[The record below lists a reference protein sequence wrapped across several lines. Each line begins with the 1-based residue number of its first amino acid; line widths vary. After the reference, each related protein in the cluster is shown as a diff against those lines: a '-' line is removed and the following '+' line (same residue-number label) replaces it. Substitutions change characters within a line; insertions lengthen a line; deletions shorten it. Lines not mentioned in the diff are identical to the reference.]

1 MRRRKESVRLS
12 PPSDLIGLV
21 IPLAA
26 MPAPPLVTLDGV
38 GHVEP
43 VRVGV
48 RFVEQLPGEGSGAGA
63 GQPRVVEAPLRE
75 GRIALDG
82 FEVHVS
88 VHQEGPRAT
97 CGLALRNVSG
107 SVRRLDACVLGLR
120 WRPPP
125 GVSGLRF
132 LKHGWQS
139 WSFTG
144 GRDLETGG
152 EPPFPSGPW
161 LRGLHHA
168 LGEPPADRAGWHES
182 HMVTVVGE
190 SPDGPACLL
199 GALEAGRSFGL
210 VYARSEQD
218 YVDLELEL
226 RLEVPLEPS
235 ARCEPEPIQ
244 VALGPDAGALLE
256 SYADEL
262 GRRAG
267 ARCDAPFQSG
277 WCTWYHFFDRIDEAT
292 FLRNLEALT
301 ALRDELPIDVVQL
314 DDGYQRAVGDWLETN
329 EKFPSGL
336 ERLAREIRTAGFV
349 PGLWTAPFC
358 AVPESRLHQDRPHW
372 LLRHGSE
379 LHRGLVHGV
388 WAREGWV
395 HVLDTSREDVLE
407 HLRAVFA
414 SLVEM
419 GFTYLKLDFLYVV
432 AMQADAADPSLTRA
446 ARLRQGL
453 EAIRRG
459 AGDDAFLLGCGCPM
473 GPAVGIVDGMRIG
486 PDVAPSWEIE
496 DVPRIPGIEATQP
509 STRNAVRNV
518 LARAWMHR
526 RLWLNDP
533 DCLMTRSDDTRLSAD
548 ERRTLAA
555 VVAAS
560 GGMTIFSDDV
570 PRLSEES
577 RHLVRDTLELARAVD
592 RSGRRGTARARG
604 LLLDE
609 MPSGLHA
616 RAGSASLLAWVNHTD
631 SPESPAIDLPE
642 HDGFR
647 SEALLGTVPVAT
659 QEGRRTIP
667 PHATSLVRYDRPVRL
682 AVFCDF
688 DGTFAV
694 QDVGA
699 TLARR
704 HAGDRR
710 PALWARL
717 ERGELSAWEY
727 NLELLDGLE
736 LPKAVLEDF
745 LRSVELSP
753 GADEL
758 VRWCESQ
765 GVPFRVLSDGFDY
778 NLDRLQEIHQIRFEY
793 EANRLRYEGGSW
805 RIEAGFPN
813 PSCSC
818 GTGTCKRGRIETFRR
833 EHPGASVVHIGNG
846 RVSDLCAALASDVVF
861 AKDTLADELVDRG
874 VPFEPFDTLRDALPV
889 LERLLAGPSTSES

>member
-1 MRRRKESVRLS
+1 
-12 PPSDLIGLV
+12 
-21 IPLAA
+21 

-48 RFVEQLPGEGSGAGA
+48 RFVEHSPGESSGAFA
-63 GQPRVVEAPLRE
+63 GQPRLAEAPLRT
-75 GRIALDG
+75 GQVVLDG
-82 FEVHVS
+82 FEARVS
-88 VHQEGPRAT
+88 IDQDGSRAT
-97 CGLALRNVSG
+97 CRVALRNVSG
-107 SVRRLDACVLGLR
+107 SVRRLDACILGLR
-120 WRPPP
+120 WRPPRA
-125 GVSGLRF
+125 SGLRF

-144 GRDLETGG
+144 GRELEAAG

-168 LGEPPADRAGWHES
+168 LSEPPSDREGWHES

-190 SPDGPACLL
+190 PPDGPACLV

-210 VYARSEQD
+210 VYARSEPEC
-218 YVDLELEL
+218 VAIELEL

-235 ARCEPEPIQ
+235 ARCEPEPVR
-244 VALGPDAGALLE
+244 VALGTDAGALLE
-256 SYADEL
+256 SYAEEV

-267 ARCDAPFQSG
+267 ARCDAPFQAG

-292 FLRNLEALT
+292 FLRNLEAL
-301 ALRDELPIDVVQL
+301 ADLRGELPIEVVQL

-336 ERLAREIRTAGFV
+336 ERLAREIRAAGFV

-358 AVPESRLHQDRPHW
+358 AVPESRLHQDRPGW

-407 HLRAVFA
+407 HLRAVFG
-414 SLVEM
+414 SLVDM
-419 GFTYLKLDFLYVV
+419 GFTYLKLDFLYVA
-432 AMQADAADPSLTRA
+432 AMQADAADRSLSRA
-446 ARLRQGL
+446 ARLRRGL

-459 AGDDAFLLGCGCPM
+459 AGSDAFLLGCGCPM

-496 DVPRIPGIEATQP
+496 GAPRIPGIEATQP
-509 STRNAVRNV
+509 STRNALRNV
-518 LARAWMHR
+518 LTRAWMHR

-533 DCLMTRSDDTRLSAD
+533 DCLMTRSEGTRLSSD

-555 VVAAS
+555 VVAAT

-570 PRLSEES
+570 PDLSEES
-577 RHLVRDTLELARAVD
+577 RQLVRDTVELARVVD
-592 RSGRRGTARARG
+592 GSGRRGTARARG

-616 RAGSASLLAWVNHTD
+616 RAGSAGLLALVNPTD
-631 SPESPAIDLPE
+631 SPESLAIDPCE
-642 HDGFR
+642 RDGFR
-647 SEALLGTVPVAT
+647 CETLLGTVSPDAH
-659 QEGRRTIP
+659 EGRVEIP
-667 PHATSLVRYDRPVRL
+667 PHATCLLRYDRPVRL

-704 HAGDRR
+704 HAADRR

-736 LPKAVLEDF
+736 LPEAKLEDF

-758 VRWCESQ
+758 VSWCESQ

-778 NLDRLQEIHQIRFEY
+778 NLDRLQEIHHIRFRY
-793 EANRLRYEGGSW
+793 EANRLRYEGGAW

-813 PSCSC
+813 PGCSC
-818 GTGTCKRGRIETFRR
+818 GTGTCKRGRIESFRR
-833 EHPGASVVHIGNG
+833 EHPEARVVHIGNG

-861 AKDTLADELVDRG
+861 AKDTLAEELAERQL
-874 VPFEPFDTLRDALPV
+874 PFEPFDTLRDALPA
-889 LERLLAGPSTSES
+889 LERLLEGRSASAS

>member
-1 MRRRKESVRLS
+1 
-12 PPSDLIGLV
+12 
-21 IPLAA
+21 

-38 GHVEP
+38 GDVEP
-43 VRVGV
+43 GRVAV
-48 RFVEQLPGEGSGAGA
+48 RFVEHSHGEGSGADA
-63 GQPRVVEAPLRE
+63 GQPRLAEAPLRD
-75 GRIALDG
+75 GQGALDG
-82 FEVHVS
+82 FEVRVS
-88 VHQEGPRAT
+88 IAQEGSRAT
-97 CGLALRNVSG
+97 CRVALRNVSG
-107 SVRRLDACVLGLR
+107 CVRRLDACILGLR
-120 WRPPP
+120 WRPRRA
-125 GVSGLRF
+125 SGLRF

-144 GRDLETGG
+144 GRALEASGD
-152 EPPFPSGPW
+152 PPFPSGPW

-190 SPDGPACLL
+190 APDGPACLL

-210 VYARSEQD
+210 VYSRSEGE
-218 YVDLELEL
+218 YVALELEL
-226 RLEVPLEPS
+226 RLEVTLQPS
-235 ARCEPEPIQ
+235 ARCEPEPAR
-244 VALGPDAGALLE
+244 VALGTEAGALLE
-256 SYADEL
+256 SYAEEV

-267 ARCDAPFQSG
+267 ARCDAPFQ
-277 WCTWYHFFDRIDEAT
+277 A
-292 FLRNLEALT
+292 LRNLEAL
-301 ALRDELPIDVVQL
+301 AGLRDELPIDVVQL

-329 EKFPSGL
+329 AKFPSGL
-336 ERLAREIRTAGFV
+336 ERLAREIHAAGFV

-358 AVPESRLHQDRPHW
+358 AVPESRLHQDRPDW

-379 LHRGLVHGV
+379 LHRGLIHGV

-407 HLRAVFA
+407 HLRAVFE

-432 AMQADAADPSLTRA
+432 AMQADAADPSLSRA
-446 ARLRQGL
+446 ARLRRGL

-496 DVPRIPGIEATQP
+496 GAPPIPGIEATQP

-533 DCLMTRSDDTRLSAD
+533 DCLMTRSEDTRLSAD

-555 VVAAS
+555 VVAAT

-577 RHLVRDTLELARAVD
+577 RNLVRDTVELARAVD

-609 MPSGLHA
+609 MPSGLEA
-616 RAGSASLLAWVNHTD
+616 RAGSASLLALVNHTD
-631 SPESPAIDLPE
+631 SPESLAIDLHE
-642 HDGFR
+642 RDGFR
-647 SEALLGTVPVAT
+647 SGTLLGTVPVAPH
-659 QEGRRTIP
+659 EGRQAIP
-667 PHATSLVRYDRPVRL
+667 PHATSLVRYDRPVRM

-736 LPKAVLEDF
+736 LPESKLEDF

-778 NLDRLQEIHQIRFEY
+778 NLDRLQEIHQVRFPY

-833 EHPGASVVHIGNG
+833 EHPDASVVHIGNG
-846 RVSDLCAALASDVVF
+846 RVSDLCAALASDVVL
-861 AKDTLADELVDRG
+861 AKDSLAEELAERQI
-874 VPFEPFDTLRDALPV
+874 PFEPFDTLRDALLV
-889 LERLLAGPSTSES
+889 LEQLLAGQSASES

>member
-1 MRRRKESVRLS
+1 
-12 PPSDLIGLV
+12 
-21 IPLAA
+21 
-26 MPAPPLVTLDGV
+26 
-38 GHVEP
+38 
-43 VRVGV
+43 
-48 RFVEQLPGEGSGAGA
+48 
-63 GQPRVVEAPLRE
+63 
-75 GRIALDG
+75 
-82 FEVHVS
+82 
-88 VHQEGPRAT
+88 
-97 CGLALRNVSG
+97 
-107 SVRRLDACVLGLR
+107 
-120 WRPPP
+120 
-125 GVSGLRF
+125 
-132 LKHGWQS
+132 
-139 WSFTG
+139 
-144 GRDLETGG
+144 
-152 EPPFPSGPW
+152 
-161 LRGLHHA
+161 
-168 LGEPPADRAGWHES
+168 
-182 HMVTVVGE
+182 
-190 SPDGPACLL
+190 
-199 GALEAGRSFGL
+199 
-210 VYARSEQD
+210 
-218 YVDLELEL
+218 
-226 RLEVPLEPS
+226 
-235 ARCEPEPIQ
+235 
-244 VALGPDAGALLE
+244 
-256 SYADEL
+256 
-262 GRRAG
+262 
-267 ARCDAPFQSG
+267 
-277 WCTWYHFFDRIDEAT
+277 
-292 FLRNLEALT
+292 
-301 ALRDELPIDVVQL
+301 VQL

-336 ERLAREIRTAGFV
+336 ERLAREIHAAGFV

-358 AVPESRLHQDRPHW
+358 AVPESRLHQERPGW
-372 LLRHGSE
+372 LLRHGPE

-395 HVLDTSREDVLE
+395 HALDTSRQDVLD
-407 HLRAVFA
+407 HLRAVFE

-432 AMQADAADPSLTRA
+432 AMQADAADPTLSRA
-446 ARLRQGL
+446 ARLRRGL
-453 EAIRRG
+453 AAIRRG

-473 GPAVGIVDGMRIG
+473 GPAVGTVDGMRIG
-486 PDVAPSWEIE
+486 PDVAPSWEVE
-496 DVPRIPGIEATQP
+496 GATRIPGVEATQP

-518 LARAWMHR
+518 LTRAWMHR

-533 DCLMTRSDDTRLSAD
+533 DCLMTRSEDTRLSSD

-577 RHLVRDTLELARAVD
+577 RHLVRDTVELARAVD
-592 RSGRRGTARARG
+592 RSERRGTARARG

-616 RAGSASLLAWVNHTD
+616 RVGSASLLAWVNHTD
-631 SPESPAIDLPE
+631 SPESPVIDLHE
-642 HDGFR
+642 RDGFP
-647 SEALLGTVPVAT
+647 SETLLGTVPADVH
-659 QEGRRTIP
+659 EGRLLIP
-667 PHATSLVRYDRPVRL
+667 PHATSLLRYDRPVRM

-704 HAGDRR
+704 HAADRR

-736 LPKAVLEDF
+736 LPEAKLEDF

-753 GADEL
+753 GAGEL

-778 NLDRLQEIHQIRFEY
+778 NLDRLQEIHQVRFPY
-793 EANRLRYEGGSW
+793 EANRLRYEDGAW

-846 RVSDLCAALASDVVF
+846 RVSDLCAALASDLVF
-861 AKDTLADELVDRG
+861 AKDTLAEELAERRL
-874 VPFEPFDTLRDALPV
+874 PFEPFDTLRDVLPV
-889 LERLLAGPSTSES
+889 LERRLAGQSVSDS

>member
-1 MRRRKESVRLS
+1 MSDEFQRFLKAYPDTKLLELLQPDMNGVFRGKRLPIDEAAKLFDGGVNYCASSVVMDTKGEAFDSIFYGNRDGDPDVMGHPVAGSLVPVPWADQPIGQVMLRLS
-12 PPSDLIGLV
+12 AIDGSPYF
-21 IPLAA
+21 
-26 MPAPPLVTLDGV
+26 LD
-38 GHVEP
+38 
-43 VRVGV
+43 
-48 RFVEQLPGEGSGAGA
+48 
-63 GQPRVVEAPLRE
+63 PRVVLENALKPLQDM
-75 GRIALDG
+75 GLKP
-82 FEVHVS
+82 VV
-88 VHQEGPRAT
+88 AT
-97 CGLALRNVSG
+97 
-107 SVRRLDACVLGLR
+107 
-120 WRPPP
+120 
-125 GVSGLRF
+125 
-132 LKHGWQS
+132 
-139 WSFTG
+139 
-144 GRDLETGG
+144 
-152 EPPFPSGPW
+152 
-161 LRGLHHA
+161 
-168 LGEPPADRAGWHES
+168 
-182 HMVTVVGE
+182 
-190 SPDGPACLL
+190 
-199 GALEAGRSFGL
+199 
-210 VYARSEQD
+210 
-218 YVDLELEL
+218 ELEFYL
-226 RLEVPLEPS
+226 LDEVADTHGRPQPPLSP
-235 ARCEPEPIQ
+235 
-244 VALGPDAGALLE
+244 
-256 SYADEL
+256 
-262 GRRAG
+262 
-267 ARCDAPFQSG
+267 
-277 WCTWYHFFDRIDEAT
+277 
-292 FLRNLEALT
+292 LT
-301 ALRDELPIDVVQL
+301 GLRDELPIDVVQL

-577 RHLVRDTLELARAVD
+577 RHLVRDTVELARAVD

-758 VRWCESQ
+758 VRWCESH

-874 VPFEPFDTLRDALPV
+874 VPFEPFDTLRDVLPV
-889 LERLLAGPSTSES
+889 LERLLAASSTSES